1 MLIKRANGRKPG
13 GRAGVLQ
20 DEVKVQDA
28 LATLEKGPKLQDGRW
43 WEKSAVTLSGPL
55 ASHEEQ
61 KAPA

>member
-1 MLIKRANGRKPG
+1 MLIQRASVPQG
-13 GRAGVLQ
+13 
-20 DEVKVQDA
+20 EVRVHDA
-28 LATLEKGPKLQDGRW
+28 LTTLEKGPKLQDGRW